1 MLYCTQATKKPADGL
16 DSAAGNTGGKPMT
29 TQVYYEADE
38 LQAAYTHASAHEMP
52 QAWRNALERAYDLLL
67 ASGPITVDM
76 DGFGAIT
83 LALIPSQ
90 RQPGLNYPVNGT
102 CSCTAGQNGRPCAHR
117 AAKRLLSIA
126 SEQAAARQVRTVEQ
140 ARTLTTND
148 VTARPIIG
156 THRDGTPMRV
166 SREQAFAEMDEL
178 FAD

>member
-1 MLYCTQATKKPADGL
+1 M
-16 DSAAGNTGGKPMT
+16 
-29 TQVYYEADE
+29 TQVYYTADE
-38 LQAAYTHASAHEMP
+38 LEAAYAHASRHDMP
-52 QAWRNALERAYDLLL
+52 ANWRRALDRGYDLLL
-67 ASGPITVDM
+67 ASDAIRVEVGPMGGIV
-76 DGFGAIT
+76 
-83 LALIPSQ
+83 LAHIPSQ
-90 RQPGLNYPVNGT
+90 SDTGRVYEVNGT

-126 SEQAAARQVRTVEQ
+126 SEQAAAKQVRTVEQ

-166 SREQAFAEMDEL
+166 SREQAMREMSEL

>member
-1 MLYCTQATKKPADGL
+1 MTQT
-16 DSAAGNTGGKPMT
+16 
-29 TQVYYEADE
+29 VYYTADE
-38 LQAAYTHASAHEMP
+38 LETAYAQASAHEMT
-52 QAWRNALERAYDLLL
+52 QAWRNALDRAYDLLL

-126 SEQAAARQVRTVEQ
+126 SEQAAAKQVRTVEQ
-140 ARTLTTND
+140 ARTLEADDLFKAEDETPEQAALR
-148 VTARPIIG
+148 VARKRSSVPGPLG

-166 SREQAFAEMDEL
+166 SREQAMREMAEL

>member
-1 MLYCTQATKKPADGL
+1 M
-16 DSAAGNTGGKPMT
+16 GGI
-29 TQVYYEADE
+29 
-38 LQAAYTHASAHEMP
+38 
-52 QAWRNALERAYDLLL
+52 LL
-67 ASGPITVDM
+67 AR
-76 DGFGAIT
+76 
-83 LALIPSQ
+83 IPSQ
-90 RQPGLNYPVNGT
+90 SEPGRVYEVNGH
-102 CSCTAGQNGRPCAHR
+102 CQCEAGQHGRPCAHR

-166 SREQAFAEMDEL
+166 SREQAMREMAEL

>member
-1 MLYCTQATKKPADGL
+1 MTQT
-16 DSAAGNTGGKPMT
+16 
-29 TQVYYEADE
+29 VYYTADE
-38 LQAAYTHASAHEMP
+38 LENAYTHASAHEMP

-102 CSCTAGQNGRPCAHR
+102 CSCTAGQRGQPCAHR

-126 SEQAAARQVRTVEQ
+126 SEQAAARQVTTLAQAQALDADDLFKPEDETPEQ
-140 ARTLTTND
+140 AAQR
-148 VTARPIIG
+148 VARKRSSVPASLG

-166 SREQAFAEMDEL
+166 SREQAMREMTEL

>member
-1 MLYCTQATKKPADGL
+1 MTQT
-16 DSAAGNTGGKPMT
+16 
-29 TQVYYEADE
+29 VYYTADE
-38 LQAAYTHASAHEMP
+38 LETAYAQASAHEMP

-90 RQPGLNYPVNGT
+90 RQPGLHYPVNGT

-126 SEQAAARQVRTVEQ
+126 SEQAAAKQVRTVEQ

-166 SREQAFAEMDEL
+166 SREQAMREMSEL

>member
-1 MLYCTQATKKPADGL
+1 MP
-16 DSAAGNTGGKPMT
+16 
-29 TQVYYEADE
+29 QVYYTADE
-38 LQAAYTHASAHEMP
+38 LEAAYAHASRHDMP
-52 QAWRNALERAYDLLL
+52 ANWRRALDRGYDLLL
-67 ASGPITVDM
+67 ASDAISVVFGPMGGIL
-76 DGFGAIT
+76 
-83 LALIPSQ
+83 LARIPSQ
-90 RQPGLNYPVNGT
+90 SEPGRVYQVNGT

-126 SEQAAARQVRTVEQ
+126 SEQAAAKQVRTVEQ

-166 SREQAFAEMDEL
+166 SREQAMREMSEL